1 VPEDLLR
8 PDFLRRE
15 VARRRTFAIIS
26 HPDAGKTT
34 LTEKLL
40 LYGGAI
46 ELAGA
51 IRARKHQRHVTSDW
65 MAIERERGISITTA
79 ALQFDV
85 GDCRLNLLDTPGHQD
100 FSEDTY
106 RTLMAVDSAVMVVDG
121 GKGIEAQTRKLFE
134 VCRLRGIPILTFVNK
149 MDAPAREPLA
159 LVQEIETVL
168 GIDAVPMNWPIGQA
182 PAFQGLYDLRRHQVL
197 RFERTEHGQRRAP
210 LKFSAPDDP
219 GLTAAIG
226 HEAQRE
232 LRETAE
238 LLTVAGTPFERERFL
253 NGQMTPV
260 YFGSAVNNFG
270 VEPFL
275 QALLELAPPPGPRA
289 TAEGAVLPEEQ
300 AFTGFVFKIQANMDP
315 HHRDQVAFVRVCS
328 GRFQRGMAVQHARTG
343 KTVRLSRPHRLFG
356 GEREVM
362 DEAYAGDVVG
372 LSSKGTFQVGDCLY
386 DGAAVQFEPF
396 PRFAPEHFA
405 YLHHDDIGK
414 YKQFHRGL
422 EQMEAEGVIQV
433 FLDPA
438 ARRREPII
446 AAVGELQFDVVVARL
461 EMEYSVQAHIE
472 RLPYTYCR
480 WVEGSPEDLAAAVWP
495 FLDYRGAEDRDGRP
509 VALFASES
517 QMRYCMDKNP
527 RLQFVT
533 WS

>member
-1 VPEDLLR
+1 MPEDLLR

-65 MAIERERGISITTA
+65 MAIERERGISVTTA

-85 GDCRLNLLDTPGHQD
+85 GDFRLNLLDTPGHQD

-134 VCRLRGIPILTFVNK
+134 VCRLRRIPILTFVNK
-149 MDAPAREPLA
+149 MDAPARDPLE
-159 LVQEIETVL
+159 LVQEIESVL
-168 GIDAVPMNWPIGQA
+168 GIDAVPMNWPIGLA
-182 PAFQGLYDLRRHQVL
+182 PNFQGLYDLQRHQVL

-210 LKFSAPDDP
+210 LTFSALHDP
-219 GLTAAIG
+219 ALKTAIG
-226 HEAQRE
+226 EEAHRE
-232 LRETAE
+232 LSQTAE
-238 LLTVAGTPFERERFL
+238 LLTVAGTPFDAERFL
-253 NGQMTPV
+253 GGELTPV

-275 QALLELAPPPGPRA
+275 DALVELAPPPGPRG
-289 TAEGAVLPEEQ
+289 TAAGAVEPEQ
-300 AFTGFVFKIQANMDP
+300 DAFTGFVFKIQANMDP
-315 HHRDQVAFVRVCS
+315 NHRDQVAFVRVCS
-328 GRFQRGMAVQHARTG
+328 GRFLRGMAVQHARTG
-343 KTVRLSRPHRLFG
+343 RTVRLNRPHRLFG
-356 GEREVM
+356 GEREVL

-386 DGAAVQFEPF
+386 EGKPVEFEPF
-396 PRFAPEHFA
+396 PRFAPEYFA
-405 YLHHDDIGK
+405 YLHNDDIGK
-414 YKQFHRGL
+414 YKQFHQGL
-422 EQMEAEGVIQV
+422 QQMEAEGVIQV
-433 FLDPA
+433 FLDPS

-446 AAVGELQFDVVVARL
+446 AAVGELQFDVVVVRL
-461 EMEYSVQAHIE
+461 AMEYGVKAHLE
-472 RLPYTYCR
+472 RLPYVHCR
-480 WVEGSPEDLAAAVWP
+480 WVEGTPEDLANATWP
-495 FLDYRGAEDRDGRP
+495 FLDYRGVEDRDGRP
-509 VALFASES
+509 VALFASEG
-517 QMRYCMDKNP
+517 QMRYCIEKNP
-527 RLQFVT
+527 ALRFVT
-533 WS
+533 WA

>member
-1 VPEDLLR
+1 MPEDLLR
-8 PDFLRRE
+8 PNDLHRE
-15 VARRRTFAIIS
+15 VSRRRTFAIIS

-51 IRARKHQRHVTSDW
+51 IRTRKHQRHVTSDW
-65 MAIERERGISITTA
+65 MAIERERGISVTTA

-121 GKGIEAQTRKLFE
+121 GKGIEAQTRRLFE
-134 VCRLRGIPILTFVNK
+134 VCRLRHIPILTFVNK
-149 MDAPAREPLA
+149 MDAPAREPLD
-159 LVQEIETVL
+159 LVEEIEAVL
-168 GIDAVPMNWPIGQA
+168 GIDAAPMNWPIGQA
-182 PAFQGLYDLRRHQVL
+182 PNFQGLYDLQRHQVL

-210 LKFSAPDDP
+210 LTFSALDD
-219 GLTAAIG
+219 LELKDAIG
-226 HEAQRE
+226 DAAHRE
-232 LRETAE
+232 LSETAE
-238 LLTVAGTPFERERFL
+238 LLAVAGTPFDRERFL
-253 NGQMTPV
+253 VGEITPV

-275 QALLELAPPPGPRA
+275 EALLDLAPPPGPRNSA
-289 TAEGAVLPEEQ
+289 AGAVRPEDGT
-300 AFTGFVFKIQANMDP
+300 FTGFVFKIQANMDP

-328 GRFQRGMAVQHARTG
+328 GRFQRGMSVQHPRTG
-343 KTVRLSRPHRLFG
+343 KPVRLNRSHRLFG

-386 DGAAVQFEPF
+386 DGAPVQFDPF

-405 YLHHDDIGK
+405 YLHNDDIGK
-414 YKQFHRGL
+414 YKPFHEGL
-422 EQMEAEGVIQV
+422 GQMEAEGAIQA
-433 FLDPA
+433 FLEPG

-446 AAVGELQFDVVVARL
+446 AAVGELQFDVVVTRL
-461 EMEYSVQAHIE
+461 EMEYGVQAHIE
-472 RLPYTYCR
+472 RLPYTLCR
-480 WVEGSPEDLAAAVWP
+480 WVEGGPEGGAGSGGLRR
-495 FLDYRGAEDRDGRP
+495 DYRAVEDRDGRP
-509 VALFASES
+509 VALFASDWEL
-517 QMRYCMDKNP
+517 RYCMENNP
-527 RLQFVT
+527 GLRFVA
-533 WS
+533 WA